1 MIQTTLS
8 IIKPDAT
15 KRNLIGKIVSRFEE
29 EGFEIAA
36 IEMKHL
42 SRREA
47 EGFYAEHSARGFFDE
62 LVTYMCSAPV
72 VVMAIRG
79 ENAVDRN
86 RQIMGATNPKDAA
99 PGTLRALFGQDI
111 GMNTVHGSDS
121 PAAAARELGY
131 FFPQTSIF

>member
-8 IIKPDAT
+8 IIKPAGT
-15 KRNLIGKIVSRFEE
+15 KRNLIGKIIARFEE

-36 IEMKHL
+36 LEMRSL

-47 EGFYAEHSARGFFDE
+47 EGFYAEHKGRSFFDE
-62 LVTYMCSAPV
+62 LVTYMSSAPV
-72 VVMAIRG
+72 VLMALRG

-99 PGTLRALFGQDI
+99 VGTLRQLFGQDI

-121 PAAAARELGY
+121 PAAAEREVGY
-131 FFPQTSIF
+131 FFSKTAIF